1 MPLRR
6 VPTEL
11 AGEAGNSIIARLRL
25 FAHEE
30 SAYIATGIKE
40 LLGAKGIASRSKGR
54 YSSGLPMHVFC
65 VCVCHTLFPRVSI
78 TPLFQ
83 QGVKASSNEPCPTK
97 LSRWRGSE
105 WRRPFIRVPAT
116 ETVAQAVP
124 LSVCWHGGCS

>member
-54 YSSGLPMHVFC
+54 YSSGLPMHVFVC
-65 VCVCHTLFPRVSI
+65 VCVTLC
-78 TPLFQ
+78 FQ
-83 QGVKASSNEPCPTK
+83 EFQSLHFSS
-97 LSRWRGSE
+97 RGS
-105 WRRPFIRVPAT
+105 RPPAMNL
-116 ETVAQAVP
+116 VQR
-124 LSVCWHGGCS
+124 S